1 VHPSGPVIPVV
12 GFTAWREDVL
22 AALHEGRDS
31 LVECGSCTAC
41 CRSGQFVHIAPDETE
56 ALAAIPAELRFPAP
70 GMPKGHVVLGYD
82 EQGRCPMLGETGCTI
97 YEHRPRTCRVYDCR
111 VFAAA
116 GVEPDEDQPLIRE
129 RVAAWRFEPVDAE
142 DAAAREAATRAA
154 AALVAWRDRRSGDGS
169 VRVPRTAL
177 QVAVR
182 AVELAP
188 AFAGGADPD
197 DEELADLLR
206 AEADGPGRPPS
217 RRASRRPPD

>member
-1 VHPSGPVIPVV
+1 VAPVIPVV
-12 GFTAWREDVL
+12 GFTAWREGFL
-22 AALHEGRDS
+22 AALHEGSDS
-31 LVECGSCTAC
+31 LVECGTCTAC
-41 CRSGQFVHIAPDETE
+41 CRSGQFVHISPDETE

-70 GMPKGHVVLGYD
+70 GMPPGHVVLGYD
-82 EQGRCPMLGETGCTI
+82 EQGRCPMLGEAGCTI

-129 RVAAWRFEPVDAE
+129 RVAAWRFEPADAE
-142 DAAAREAATRAA
+142 DAAAQRAATTAA
-154 AALVAWRDRRSGDGS
+154 AALVTWRHRRSGDGS

-188 AFAGGADPD
+188 AFAGDAAPD

-206 AEADGPGRPPS
+206 AEEEVARRTRSRPA
-217 RRASRRPPD
+217 RRRPSA